1 MEVEGTAS
9 LLSMVSYAR
18 ISSRFSYD
26 CFHPLL
32 LVNYESEESL
42 QKGIVQGYSP

>member
-9 LLSMVSYAR
+9 FLFMVSYAR

-26 CFHPLL
+26 CFHAFL

-42 QKGIVQGYSP
+42 QKGRVQGHSL